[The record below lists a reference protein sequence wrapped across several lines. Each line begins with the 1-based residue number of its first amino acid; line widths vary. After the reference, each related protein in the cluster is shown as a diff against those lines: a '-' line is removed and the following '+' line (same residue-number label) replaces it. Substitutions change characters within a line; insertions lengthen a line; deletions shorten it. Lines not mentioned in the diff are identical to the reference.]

1 MTQWYFQEHMSGE
14 EFVLDQQESKHISK
28 VLRKPIG
35 ELVQFTNGKGSVF
48 TCKIEDNHP
57 RRTRLR
63 IVEQQFLTKPS
74 YDIHLAIAPTKNMDR
89 IEWLMEKIT
98 EIGVD
103 EITILQTENTERI
116 QVNIQRLQKKAINAC
131 KQSRKA
137 WLPSLNDITPFDQFI
152 SDPSLLSHQRFICY
166 VDENIPDHLYQL
178 AKPGHSYLVLIGP
191 EGDFGPSEIQ
201 AALDEGF
208 SACSLGK
215 SRLRTETAGLVA
227 VHSLQL
233 ANLSL

>member
-1 MTQWYFQEHMSGE
+1 MQWFFQEDIAGDL
-14 EFVLDQQESKHISK
+14 FVLDQQESKHISK

-35 ELVQFTNGKGSVF
+35 ELVYFTNGKGSLF

-57 RRTRLR
+57 KKTQLR
-63 IVEQQFLTKPS
+63 IIERQFFPKS
-74 YDIHLAIAPTKNMDR
+74 GYDIHLAIAPTKNMDR

-98 EIGVD
+98 EVGVD

-116 QVNIQRLQKKAINAC
+116 QVNLSRLEKKAINAC

-137 WLPSLNDITPFDQFI
+137 WLPSLNEITPFGEFI
-152 SDPSLLSHQRFICY
+152 GDPAFNNHQKFICY
-166 VDENIPDHLYQL
+166 VDENIPDHLFQL
-178 AKPGHSYLVLIGP
+178 AVPGHSYLVLIGP
-191 EGDFGPSEIQ
+191 EGDFGPSEIES
-201 AALDEGF
+201 ALKEGF
-208 SACSLGK
+208 MACSLGK

-233 ANLSL
+233 TNLSL